1 MKLRWIISAAA
12 VLFLLAAAGPVE
24 DKDLLTLAHD
34 MGAVLEWDPLRDAG
48 VLVVGDDRISLG
60 VGSDSALINYRLRVT
75 IDPPVRR
82 NGAVVLTTA
91 AVAAIGD
98 AVQQDRLAHAGERM
112 RVSYVILDPGH
123 GGKDPGSNGT
133 YKDGSK
139 TVTLLEK
146 DITLSIALKLGEML
160 QAAYPDRKIVY
171 TRTTDSTVSLES
183 RPELANDILK
193 KTSDT
198 VLYIAIHA
206 NSSPLRATKTSGFEV
221 WYLPP
226 AYRRSVLD
234 KSSVQPEDYDILNI
248 MNMMREEEI
257 TLETTLLA
265 QQISAGLAR
274 SIGDRTLN
282 RGLLSNDW
290 AVVRDSR
297 MPAVLLEVGFVNN
310 PEEAKRLA
318 DPAYLKDI
326 AQGIYTGITG
336 FIARFERNQE

>member
-1 MKLRWIISAAA
+1 MRLRRILAAAA
-12 VLFLLAAAGPVE
+12 VLLLLAAAGPPE
-24 DKDLLTLAHD
+24 EKNLLTLAHD

-60 VGSDSALINYRLRVT
+60 VGSDSALINYRLRIS

-82 NGAVVLTTA
+82 DGAVLLTTA

-112 RVSYVILDPGH
+112 RVSYILLDPGH
-123 GGKDPGSNGT
+123 GGNDPGSLG
-133 YKDGSK
+133 YSADGK
-139 TVTLLEK
+139 TVVLKEK
-146 DITLSIALKLGEML
+146 DITLAVALKLGEML
-160 QAAYPDRKIVY
+160 KAAYPDRQIVY
-171 TRTTDSTVSLES
+171 TRTTDATVSLER
-183 RPELANDILK
+183 RPDMANDILK

-206 NSSPLRATKTSGFEV
+206 NSSPLQKTKTTGFEV

-226 AYRRSVLD
+226 SYRRSVLD
-234 KSSVQPEDYDILNI
+234 KSSVQPEDLDILPI
-248 MNMMREEEI
+248 LDMMKEEEI
-257 TLETTLLA
+257 SLETALLA
-265 QQISAGLAR
+265 RQILAGLAG

-282 RGLLSNDW
+282 RGLLQNDW

-310 PEEAKRLA
+310 PDEAKRLA

-336 FIARFERNQE
+336 FITRFERNQE

>member
-1 MKLRWIISAAA
+1 MPAAA
-12 VLFLLAAAGPVE
+12 LLLLLAVAGAAD
-24 DKDLLTLAHD
+24 DKNLLTLAHD

-60 VGSDSALINYRLRVT
+60 VGSDSALINYRLRIS
-75 IDPPVRR
+75 IDPPARKD
-82 NGAVVLTTA
+82 GAVLLTTA

-98 AVQQDRLAHAGERM
+98 AVQQDRLAHTGERM
-112 RVSYVILDPGH
+112 RVATIILDPGH
-123 GGKDPGSNGT
+123 GGKDPGGIGT

-139 TVTLLEK
+139 SETLNEKDVTLAV
-146 DITLSIALKLGEML
+146 ALKLGEML
-160 QAAYPDRKIVY
+160 KAAYPDRQIVY
-171 TRTTDSTVSLES
+171 TRTTDTTVPLES
-183 RPELANDILK
+183 RPDLANEILK
-193 KTSDT
+193 KTTDT

-206 NSSPLRATKTSGFEV
+206 NSSPLKATKTSGFEV

-226 AYRRSVLD
+226 TYKRSVLD
-234 KSSVQPEDYDILNI
+234 KSSVQPADYDILGI

-282 RGLLSNDW
+282 RGLLQNDW

-310 PEEAKRLA
+310 PGEARRLA
-318 DPAYLKDI
+318 DPACLKDI

-336 FIARFERNQE
+336 FMTRFERNQE